1 MILIKSESEIE
12 LMRESGQIT
21 GGALRLAE
29 ESVRPGMTTK
39 ELDSLIENYI
49 RSHGARP
56 SFKNYNG
63 FPAAACISVNEVVV
77 HGIPSHN
84 KVLKEGDIVS
94 VDVGSYLRGY
104 HSDAARTFAVGKI
117 SDEAQKLIDVTRQ
130 SFFEGIKHAV
140 PGMRIGD
147 IGYHVQQYA
156 ESFGFGVVREMV
168 GHGVGRALHEAPDV
182 PNYGREGHG
191 IRLVEGMC
199 IAVEPMIT
207 QGSFKI
213 KTLPDGWTT
222 VTADGKLA
230 AHYENTLAIT
240 HDGPKLLT
248 LV

>member
-1 MILIKSESEIE
+1 MILIKSDSEIE
-12 LMRESGQIT
+12 IMYESGQIT
-21 GGALRLAE
+21 GGALALAE
-29 ESVRPGMTTK
+29 KSVAPGMTTG
-39 ELDSLIENYI
+39 ELDALIEKYI
-49 RSHGARP
+49 KSHGARP

-77 HGIPSHN
+77 HGIPGN
-84 KVLKEGDIVS
+84 RVLKEGDIVS
-94 VDVGSYLRGY
+94 VDVGSYFKGY

-117 SDEAQKLIDVTRQ
+117 SDEAEKLIEVTKQ
-130 SFFEGIKHAV
+130 SFFEGIKFAL

-147 IGYHVQQYA
+147 IGSHIQAYA

-191 IRLVEGMC
+191 IRLIEGMC

-207 QGSFKI
+207 EGSYKI

-240 HDGPKLLT
+240 KDGPKLLT